1 MSYFLRSPKNEER
14 GLSRALKITFPH
26 EQEPRL
32 IPLED
37 EALEESLLDQQG
49 HETGVQTMEIWSK
62 CPLQR
67 NQAEETP
74 GRGRKINAVN

>member
-1 MSYFLRSPKNEER
+1 MSYFLSSLKNEER
-14 GLSRALKITFPH
+14 GLSKALKITFPH

-32 IPLED
+32 IPLE
-37 EALEESLLDQQG
+37 EEEPRGASSGPAEPRSWCSD
-49 HETGVQTMEIWSK
+49 MEIWSK